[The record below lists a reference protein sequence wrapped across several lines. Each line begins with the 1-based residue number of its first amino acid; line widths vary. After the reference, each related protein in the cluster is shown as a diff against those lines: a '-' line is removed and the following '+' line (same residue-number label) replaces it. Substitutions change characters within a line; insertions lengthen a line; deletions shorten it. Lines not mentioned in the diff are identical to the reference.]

1 MFRFMGSYFSLKI
14 VSPCDLASS
23 FVASASITL
32 SQIIAESS
40 IILIKYF
47 PFSQLYAVGFRA

>member
-1 MFRFMGSYFSLKI
+1 MFRFMGSYFLLKI

-23 FVASASITL
+23 SVASASITL

-47 PFSQLYAVGFRA
+47 PFSQLYAVGF